1 MVQYPSVLRTAPLRQ
16 GSNIKLQSENIIIK
30 QKYDIMKK
38 EYKSPAATALLLEA
52 EPVMTTTSA
61 EQGSAN
67 VGNKPVGG
75 NTPDLAG
82 ESRGQ
87 WGNLW

>member
-1 MVQYPSVLRTAPLRQ
+1 MR
-16 GSNIKLQSENIIIK
+16 
-30 QKYDIMKK
+30 K
-38 EYKSPAATALLLEA
+38 EYKKPSALSVQLET
-52 EPVMTTTSA
+52 EVIMTTTSA

>member
-1 MVQYPSVLRTAPLRQ
+1 
-16 GSNIKLQSENIIIK
+16 
-30 QKYDIMKK
+30 MKK
-38 EYKSPAATALLLEA
+38 EYKKPTAFAVQLEV
-52 EPVMTTTSA
+52 EPIMTTASA

-75 NTPDLAG
+75 NTPDLSSANRG
-82 ESRGQ
+82 E

>member
-1 MVQYPSVLRTAPLRQ
+1 
-16 GSNIKLQSENIIIK
+16 
-30 QKYDIMKK
+30 MKK
-38 EYKSPAATALLLEA
+38 GYKKPSAFAVQLETASI
-52 EPVMTTTSA
+52 MTTTSA

>member
-1 MVQYPSVLRTAPLRQ
+1 MR
-16 GSNIKLQSENIIIK
+16 
-30 QKYDIMKK
+30 K
-38 EYKSPAATALLLEA
+38 EYKKPAALAVQLET
-52 EPVMTTTSA
+52 EVIMTTASA

-82 ESRGQ
+82 GSRAE
-87 WGNLW
+87 WGDLW

>member
-1 MVQYPSVLRTAPLRQ
+1 MR
-16 GSNIKLQSENIIIK
+16 
-30 QKYDIMKK
+30 K
-38 EYKSPAATALLLEA
+38 EYKSPVATVLLLET

-82 ESRGQ
+82 GHRGE

>member
-1 MVQYPSVLRTAPLRQ
+1 
-16 GSNIKLQSENIIIK
+16 
-30 QKYDIMKK
+30 MKR
-38 EYKSPAATALLLEA
+38 EYKKPSAFAVQLET
-52 EPVMTTTSA
+52 EVIMTTTSA

>member
-1 MVQYPSVLRTAPLRQ
+1 
-16 GSNIKLQSENIIIK
+16 
-30 QKYDIMKK
+30 MKK
-38 EYKSPAATALLLEA
+38 KYKSPVAATVLLET
-52 EPVMTTTSA
+52 ETIMTTASA

-75 NTPDLAG
+75 STPDLSG

-87 WGNLW
+87 WGNLWM

>member
-1 MVQYPSVLRTAPLRQ
+1 M
-16 GSNIKLQSENIIIK
+16 
-30 QKYDIMKK
+30 IMKK
-38 EYKSPAATALLLEA
+38 RYNSPIANVVQLETDPMMNTA
-52 EPVMTTTSA
+52 SA

-75 NTPDLAG
+75 NTPDLSVG
-82 ESRGQ
+82 SREE

>member
-1 MVQYPSVLRTAPLRQ
+1 
-16 GSNIKLQSENIIIK
+16 
-30 QKYDIMKK
+30 MKRV
-38 EYKSPAATALLLEA
+38 YKKPTALAVQLETD
-52 EPVMTTTSA
+52 VIMTTTSA

-87 WGNLW
+87 GGNLWK

>member
-1 MVQYPSVLRTAPLRQ
+1 MR
-16 GSNIKLQSENIIIK
+16 
-30 QKYDIMKK
+30 K
-38 EYKSPAATALLLEA
+38 EYKNPVVESVQLET
-52 EPVMTTTSA
+52 EVIMTTTSA

>member
-1 MVQYPSVLRTAPLRQ
+1 
-16 GSNIKLQSENIIIK
+16 
-30 QKYDIMKK
+30 MKK
-38 EYKSPAATALLLEA
+38 GYKKPSALSVQLET
-52 EPVMTTTSA
+52 EVIMTTTSA
-61 EQGSAN
+61 EMGGAN

>member
-1 MVQYPSVLRTAPLRQ
+1 MKKGYKKTSVLAVQ
-16 GSNIKLQSENIIIK
+16 
-30 QKYDIMKK
+30 
-38 EYKSPAATALLLEA
+38 LET
-52 EPVMTTTSA
+52 EVIMTTTSA

-82 ESRGQ
+82 ESRGE